1 MHGEI
6 EKVAAFLDIELN
18 DEQLDK
24 LKDHLKFEN
33 LRKNEAVNNE
43 GAKKVGAFNQD
54 GKFMRNGVYNLFEL
68 N

>member
-1 MHGEI
+1 MRGEI

-33 LRKNEAVNNE
+33 LQKNEAVNNE

-54 GKFMRNGVYNLFEL
+54 GKFMRNGVYNLIEF